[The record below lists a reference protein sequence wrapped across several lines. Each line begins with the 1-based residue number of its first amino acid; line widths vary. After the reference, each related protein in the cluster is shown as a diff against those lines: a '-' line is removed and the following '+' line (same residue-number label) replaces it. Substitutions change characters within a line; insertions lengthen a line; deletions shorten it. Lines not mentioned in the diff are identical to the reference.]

1 MEAERKK
8 DAAAE
13 EARQPHTRA
22 CEQELAMSW
31 PKVGEAGETGDWRT
45 VRPVLDTSKCL
56 AAQRGKL
63 ACMQCW
69 MFCPDAVITRT
80 VPPGVNMTYCK
91 GCGICVE
98 VCPAGAITLEPE
110 HEHEEE
116 HGRDAHAAEE
126 QGSADGDDQP

>member
-91 GCGICVE
+91 GCGICVAE
-98 VCPAGAITLEPE
+98 CPCGAIRTEPE
-110 HEHEEE
+110 TI
-116 HGRDAHAAEE
+116 
-126 QGSADGDDQP
+126 